1 MLRALSHVILPR
13 KRPGSLKW
21 AGKFNLNTYPENL
34 CRSFS
39 VIKLQRKEGNT
50 FSDKVLEYMR
60 GSPKYATSVTSLPNQ
75 MGLTSSWSTFETNQK
90 LLVIA
95 DRKESM
101 PCDILMLF
109 TQYISQEQRLLQD
122 VVSKKE
128 LMVKVKER
136 VFQTIPQMT
145 LDDLTKT
152 AVILKHFNFNKR
164 KYLTDIATALEMECS
179 KRASMVDLEKCLKLF
194 DILLFLHGS
203 RLHRKRQFNVFI
215 SIFETHTTKVKPCH
229 LVQIL
234 YYIALAKKNRLNQEY
249 VQLLITKLQEIFE
262 QLSFIDA
269 GIAVGS
275 IFKCNVKMDKSSLLV
290 KKIAKCLQSTCEKS
304 EILSDMELH
313 AFVAM
318 VKVLRAAKYLD
329 ETLLR
334 SVSSFVM
341 KSAPNTFQSE
351 IIAHTLALYANSQV
365 YDPAV
370 LTKFEYLS
378 LQHMSRQSNFIR
390 SKDISR
396 ILWSFSHL
404 GHKLN
409 DNFLE
414 MVVKVLVRLLHM
426 GEFDLYPEHL
436 LGALFSLAVLGYYPR
451 ELIEEAYKAQN
462 IEKLQG
468 KKVESFAV

>member
-1 MLRALSHVILPR
+1 MLRALNHVILPG
-13 KRPGSLKW
+13 KRPRSLKW
-21 AGKFNLNTYPENL
+21 GGKFSLNTYPENL
-34 CRSFS
+34 CRSFAA
-39 VIKLQRKEGNT
+39 IKLQNHTLMEGNT
-50 FSDKVLEYMR
+50 LSEKILEYMR
-60 GSPKYATSVTSLPNQ
+60 GNPEYATSVTSLANQ
-75 MGLTSSWSTFETNQK
+75 MSLTSSWNTFETSQK

-95 DRKESM
+95 DRKEST

-109 TQYISQEQRLLQD
+109 TQYISQEQHMLQD

-136 VFQTIPQMT
+136 VFQIIPQMT
-145 LDDLTKT
+145 LDDLTKI
-152 AVILKHFNFNKR
+152 AVILKNMNFNKS
-164 KYLTDIATALEMECS
+164 KYLTDIGTVLEMECS
-179 KRASMVDLEKCLKLF
+179 RRASVGDLEKCLRLF
-194 DILLFLHGS
+194 DILLLLHGD
-203 RLHRKRQFNVFI
+203 RLHRKRQFDVFM
-215 SIFETHTTKVKPCH
+215 SIFEAHTTKAKPCH

-234 YYIALAKKNRLNQEY
+234 YFIALAKKNRLNQEY

-269 GIAVGS
+269 GIALES

-290 KKIAKCLQSTCEKS
+290 KKIAKCLQIKCEKS
-304 EILSDMELH
+304 EILSDIELH

-318 VKVLRAAKYLD
+318 VKVVRAAKYLD

-334 SVSSFVM
+334 SVSRFVM
-341 KSAPNTFQSE
+341 RSAPNTFQPE

-370 LTKFEYLS
+370 LTKFEYLT
-378 LQHMSRQSNFIR
+378 LHHLSRQSNVIR

-414 MVVKVLVRLLHM
+414 MVVKVLVRLLHV

-436 LGALFSLAVLGYYPR
+436 SGALFSLAVFGYYPR
-451 ELIEEAYKAQN
+451 ELIEEAYKSQN
-462 IEKLQG
+462 IEKLKG
-468 KKVESFAV
+468 KEVL